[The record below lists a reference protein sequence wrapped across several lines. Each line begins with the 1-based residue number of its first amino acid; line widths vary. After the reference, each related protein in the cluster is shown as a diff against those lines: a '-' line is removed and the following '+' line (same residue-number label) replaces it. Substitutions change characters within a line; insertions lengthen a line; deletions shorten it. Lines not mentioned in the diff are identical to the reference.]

1 MQSNLAE
8 IARKSRIRALEMTHE
23 ARAAHIGSSLS
34 VIDIAVALFAH
45 SLRKSN
51 SGDVVLVSKGHAAAG
66 VYAVL
71 NQFNVIP
78 DSWID
83 DYCKNG
89 SRLGG
94 HVTSTNVPVLELST
108 GSLGHGLPFGVGRA
122 LAKKRKAEIGQVFVI
137 LSDGECDEGS
147 NWEAA
152 LLAGHLELGQ
162 LIVFI
167 DRNRLQSL
175 DETEKTI
182 ALEPLGDKW
191 RAFNW
196 DVNEIDGHNLEQLTE
211 AVNGQGS
218 NKPRLFICNTIK
230 GKGVYFMENSVKWH
244 YRPPGDDDLFAAKEL
259 LK

>member
-1 MQSNLAE
+1 MLINHAE
-8 IARKSRIRALEMTHE
+8 IARNARLRALEMTSS

-45 SLRKSN
+45 SLRETN

-66 VYAVL
+66 IYAVL
-71 NQFNVIP
+71 NQFGVIP

-83 DYCKNG
+83 AYCQNG
-89 SRLGG
+89 SPLGG
-94 HVTSTNVPVLELST
+94 HVTSTNVPILELST

-122 LAKKRKAEIGQVFVI
+122 LAKKRKTEAGRVFVI

-152 LLAGHLELGQ
+152 LLAGHLGLEQ
-162 LIVFI
+162 LMVFI

-175 DETEKTI
+175 GDTEKTI
-182 ALEPLGDKW
+182 TLEPLGDKW

-196 DVNEIDGHNLEQLTE
+196 DVREIDGHDLEQLNE
-211 AVNGQGS
+211 VLKGEGS
-218 NKPRLFICNTIK
+218 GKPRLFICNTVK
-230 GKGVYFMENSVKWH
+230 GKGVKFMENSVRWH
-244 YRPPGDDDLFAAKEL
+244 YRPPDDDELIAAKESL
-259 LK
+259 E

>member
-1 MQSNLAE
+1 MQNNLAE
-8 IARKSRIRALEMTHE
+8 IARKSRIKALEMTHA

-34 VIDIAVALFAH
+34 VIDIAVALFSH
-45 SLRKSN
+45 SLRKSD

-66 VYAVL
+66 IYSVL
-71 NQFNVIP
+71 NQFNVVP

-211 AVNGQGS
+211 AVKGQSS

-230 GKGVYFMENSVKWH
+230 GKGVNFMENSVKWH
-244 YRPPGDDDLFAAKEL
+244 YRPPGDEELLAAKES

>member
-1 MQSNLAE
+1 
-8 IARKSRIRALEMTHE
+8 
-23 ARAAHIGSSLS
+23 
-34 VIDIAVALFAH
+34 
-45 SLRKSN
+45 LRKSD

-71 NQFNVIP
+71 NQFNVVP

-182 ALEPLGDKW
+182 ALEPLGEKW

-211 AVNGQGS
+211 AVNGQSS

-230 GKGVYFMENSVKWH
+230 GKGVNFMENSVKWH